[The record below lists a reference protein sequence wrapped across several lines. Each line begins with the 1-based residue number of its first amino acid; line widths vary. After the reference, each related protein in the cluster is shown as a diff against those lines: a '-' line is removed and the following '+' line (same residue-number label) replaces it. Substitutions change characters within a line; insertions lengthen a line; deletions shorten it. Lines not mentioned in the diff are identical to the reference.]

1 MQELKES
8 LGRDDYLKW
17 ANDYKQQ
24 ADSLTQK
31 IEKAEKQRHLRFKN
45 VKDREKNERYLKML
59 YDMRNEALYAMKCLL
74 KYAKSM
80 EENNE

>member
-1 MQELKES
+1 MT
-8 LGRDDYLKW
+8 RDDYIKW
-17 ANDYKQQ
+17 ADDYKQQ
-24 ADSLTQK
+24 ASSLTQR
-31 IEKAEKQRHLRFKN
+31 IEKTEKRRRSRFKN
-45 VKDREKNERYLKML
+45 VKDKEKNELYLRML